1 VAIELFID
9 GAPATFEDLTH
20 PALVTYGAYTS
31 FAVRDGAVRG
41 LDLHLA
47 RLETAAVELFG
58 EAVGEEALRAFMRA
72 ALGDRATAF
81 LRVSL
86 FSPNIGHRHPSF
98 VGRPRVMVGVFDMPP
113 PLDGGRRVLPVQHRR
128 ETPHLKHAS
137 TMGLI
142 RARREADGAGFDD
155 ALLVD
160 GELILEGSIWNL
172 GLVRGSEVTWPEGP
186 RLAGVTERLIDAG
199 LAGQGLTSRRTE
211 VRLDD
216 LDGYNIAFLCN
227 AATPAASITR
237 IGDRSFAA
245 DDAMI
250 ARLEAA
256 WAATAPQKI

>member
-1 VAIELFID
+1 MLFID
-9 GAPATFEDLTH
+9 GAPAALEDLIH

-31 FAVRDGAVRG
+31 LVVRDGGVRG

-58 EAVGEEALRAFMRA
+58 KAVGSETLRAFMRA

-86 FSPNIGHRHPSF
+86 FSPQIGHRHPSF
-98 VGRPRVMVGVFDMPP
+98 VGKPRVMVGVFDVPA
-113 PLDGGRRVLPVQHRR
+113 PLDGGRLVLPIQHRR

-142 RARREADGAGFDD
+142 RARREADDAGFDD

-160 GELILEGSIWNL
+160 GDLVLEGSIWNL

-199 LAGQGLTSRRTE
+199 LAGQGLTSRRAE

-216 LDGYNIAFLCN
+216 LVTYDHAFLCN

-237 IGDRSFAA
+237 IGDRAFPA
-245 DDAMI
+245 DDALI
-250 ARLEAA
+250 ARLAAA
-256 WAATAPQKI
+256 WAAAPAGKI